1 MTEQEIKDLFQ
12 QFKDKGYDEESQVK
26 ALALMYRD
34 GKLRKEDLFDLIDK
48 LGWEIKPEFR
58 DMEEE
63 EFKSKLLEEKPD
75 EPEEGAEGVE
85 EEVEEEA
92 EEGEEAPEAK
102 PEGEEEDDERRK
114 AMELMGLKD

>member
-1 MTEQEIKDLFQ
+1 MSEQEIKDLFQ

-34 GKLRKEDLFDLIDK
+34 GKLRREDLFDLIDK

-75 EPEEGAEGVE
+75 EPEEGAEEAE

-102 PEGEEEDDERRK
+102 PEDKKDDERSK